1 MAQTDVQFID
11 TNIFLRYLAGDDP
24 DKGRRAYEL
33 LQRVETG
40 EIAATTTEAVILE
53 IVFVLSSKRTYNRPR
68 VEIKDKL
75 SAILS
80 LKSLRLPRKAVYL
93 RALDLYAANQ
103 AVDYVDCLNVA
114 FIENAGIKTIWTF
127 DKDFDRIQG
136 ASGLTRREP

>member
-1 MAQTDVQFID
+1 MAQTDVQFLD

-40 EIAATTTEAVILE
+40 EIAVTTTEAVILE

-68 VEIKDKL
+68 VEIRDRL

-80 LKSLRLPRKAVYL
+80 LKGLR
-93 RALDLYAANQ
+93 
-103 AVDYVDCLNVA
+103 
-114 FIENAGIKTIWTF
+114 
-127 DKDFDRIQG
+127 
-136 ASGLTRREP
+136 